1 MGKNKVGNLRQI
13 ASINRY
19 TFTEGKEE
27 GIKVIDCDNGK
38 IRFLLNQGKVLDVM
52 QLFHNGT
59 NVSFIS
65 KNGANHKL

>member
-38 IRFLLNQGKVLDVM
+38 IRFFLASGFYQFLNKRGNK
-52 QLFHNGT
+52 
-59 NVSFIS
+59 FI
-65 KNGANHKL
+65 KKLHYIKKYVII